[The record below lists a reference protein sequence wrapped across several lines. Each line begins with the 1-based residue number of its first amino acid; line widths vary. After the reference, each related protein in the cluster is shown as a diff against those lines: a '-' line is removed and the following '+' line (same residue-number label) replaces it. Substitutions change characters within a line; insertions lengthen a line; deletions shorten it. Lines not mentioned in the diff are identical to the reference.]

1 MYKNIFDEFW
11 CGENCNSKF
20 SEFHEIPLNLFVYNH
35 IFEELEEQLL
45 HGTNG
50 FVKTLVNDLE
60 DSQTYYYFKIFE
72 FQVL

>member
-1 MYKNIFDEFW
+1 MSSG
-11 CGENCNSKF
+11 CGKNCNSKF

-35 IFEELEEQLL
+35 IFVELEEQLL

-60 DSQTYYYFKIFE
+60 DSDLLL
-72 FQVL
+72 FQNI